1 MKFILKT
8 MQNNMFAWL
17 LQPVLLAAGLL
28 GAGALL
34 AQPPQ
39 DFSKVEIKANK
50 LAEGFYY
57 LEGSGGQIGVLI
69 GDDGVFMVDDQY
81 APLSDKIMAAI
92 KTLSPKPIRY
102 VVNTHYHG
110 DHVGG
115 NQNFAKAGAVIVAH
129 ENLRKRLAA
138 GLTNND
144 PGKALTAEQL
154 MSLPAVT
161 YENALDFHFNGR
173 DIRVFHVQPSHT
185 DGDSMVLFKELN
197 VIMTGDV
204 FRTISYPRA
213 DAMANGSVLG
223 IMAVYQ
229 QMIDMS
235 DDKTLFV
242 PGHGDVSKRSD
253 VQAQLKMLVTIRDRI
268 EKSVKAGKTLEQVQ
282 ADKPTAEFDA
292 RWSAGSV
299 TGTVLVE
306 GMYNEL
312 KAKK

>member
-1 MKFILKT
+1 MKIMLKNRQT
-8 MQNNMFAWL
+8 NTLARLFKPAL
-17 LQPVLLAAGLL
+17 LIAGLL
-28 GAGALL
+28 GAGVLL

-39 DFSKVEIKANK
+39 DFSKVEIKTNK

-57 LEGSGGQIGVLI
+57 LEGSGGQIGVLT

-81 APLSDKIMAAI
+81 APLSDKITAAVKAI
-92 KTLSPKPIRY
+92 SNKPVRY
-102 VVNTHYHG
+102 IVNTHYHG

-115 NQNFAKAGAVIVAH
+115 NLNFAKGGAVIVAH
-129 ENLRKRLAA
+129 ENLRKRLAG

-144 PGKALTAEQL
+144 PGKALTAEQR
-154 MSLPAVT
+154 MSLPVIT
-161 YENALDFHFNGR
+161 YENAMDFHFNGH
-173 DIRVFHVQPSHT
+173 DIHVFHVQPSHT
-185 DGDSMVLFKELN
+185 DGDSMVQFKDLN

-204 FRTISYPRA
+204 FRTVSYPRA

-268 EKSVKAGKTLEQVQ
+268 QAGIKAGKTLEQVQ
-282 ADKPTAEFDA
+282 ADKPSTEFDA

-299 TGTVLVE
+299 TNTVLVE

-312 KAKK
+312 KSKK

>member
-1 MKFILKT
+1 MNFILKT
-8 MQNNMFAWL
+8 MQNNMFARMMR
-17 LQPVLLAAGLL
+17 PVLLAAGLL
-28 GAGALL
+28 GAGAVL
-34 AQPPQ
+34 AQPAQ
-39 DFSKVEIKANK
+39 DYSKVEIKTNK

-57 LEGSGGQIGVLI
+57 LEGSGGQIGVLT
-69 GDDGVFMVDDQY
+69 GEDGVFMVDDQY
-81 APLSDKIMAAI
+81 APLSDKIVAAI
-92 KTLSPKPIRY
+92 KALSPKPIRY
-102 VVNTHYHG
+102 IVNTHYHG

-115 NQNFAKAGAVIVAH
+115 NQNFAKGGAVIVAH

-138 GLTNND
+138 GLTGND
-144 PGKALTAEQL
+144 PGKALTAEQRL
-154 MSLPAVT
+154 SLPALT
-161 YENALDFHFNGR
+161 YENAVDFHFNGQ
-173 DIRVFHVQPSHT
+173 DIRIFHVQPSHT

-253 VQAQLKMLVTIRDRI
+253 VQTQLKMLVTIRDRI